1 MRKTGRANVPPKRL
15 RLFSVGALALAG
27 LVGLAACSSGS
38 ETSSSTPTASS
49 ASAAASPATSA
60 ASAGSA
66 SAGSASAGSGSAS
79 ADGTA
84 GESVPAASGTVVVYS
99 GRNET
104 LVKPLL
110 DQFTADTGIAYEFR
124 GAGSGE
130 LAAQIIT
137 EGDASPA
144 DVFFSQ
150 DAGALGAVQEAGLF
164 APISAATL
172 SRVPAAFS
180 SADGLWL
187 GVSGRAR
194 VIVYNPTLAPNPPDT
209 IEGLLDPEW
218 QGKIGFAPTNASWQ
232 AFVTGLRVLLGED
245 GAREWLV
252 AFAAQDPK
260 PYESNGAV
268 RDAVNAGEIALGL
281 INHYYL
287 YEKQAAEGGEAVVA
301 ENQFMAAGDPGGLLN
316 VAGVGVLATAP
327 NPDGAQ
333 ALAEYLVSDKAQ
345 QYFAES
351 TKEYPLAPGVNAA
364 PEIPPLESLEPPAI
378 DLSDLATLEQTQ
390 ELLAEVG
397 LLTQ

>member
-1 MRKTGRANVPPKRL
+1 MRRTGRPNAPATGPRRRL
-15 RLFSVGALALAG
+15 AAGALALAA
-27 LVGLAACSSGS
+27 LVGLSACSS
-38 ETSSSTPTASS
+38 SSNSADSS
-49 ASAAASPATSA
+49 ASTSAAASASASATGSATAVAGSADPATSA
-60 ASAGSA
+60 SA
-66 SAGSASAGSGSAS
+66 SA
-79 ADGTA
+79 
-84 GESVPAASGTVVVYS
+84 PAASGTVVVYS

-150 DAGALGAVQEAGLF
+150 DAGALGAVQDAGLF
-164 APISAATL
+164 APIAAATL
-172 SRVPAAFS
+172 SRVPTAFS

-209 IEGLLDPEW
+209 IEGLLDPQW
-218 QGKIGFAPTNASWQ
+218 KGQIGFAPTNASWQ

-252 AFAAQDPK
+252 AFAAQEPK

-287 YEKQAAEGGEAVVA
+287 YEKQAAEGGDAIVA
-301 ENQFMAAGDPGGLLN
+301 QNQFMAAGDPGGLLN

-351 TKEYPLAPGVNAA
+351 TKEYPLVDGVNAA
-364 PEIPPLESLEPPAI
+364 PEIPPLASLAPPAI

>member
-1 MRKTGRANVPPKRL
+1 MRRTGRASAMTTGPRRL
-15 RLFSVGALALAG
+15 LVVGAMALAAA
-27 LVGLAACSSGS
+27 VGLSACSGSTSSSS
-38 ETSSSTPTASS
+38 ETSSGGTAAAEPT
-49 ASAAASPATSA
+49 SAAAATSSPAATDSA
-60 ASAGSA
+60 APEAGS
-66 SAGSASAGSGSAS
+66 
-79 ADGTA
+79 TA
-84 GESVPAASGTVVVYS
+84 PAATGTVVVYS

-110 DQFTADTGIAYEFR
+110 DQFTADTGITYEFR

-137 EGDASPA
+137 EGAASPA

-164 APISAATL
+164 APIAATTL
-172 SRVPAAFS
+172 SRVPTAFS

-194 VIVYNPTLAPNPPDT
+194 VVVYNPTLAPNPPDT
-209 IEGLLDPEW
+209 VEGLLDPQW
-218 QGKIGFAPTNASWQ
+218 KGQIGYAPTNASWQ

-252 AFAAQDPK
+252 AFAAQEPK
-260 PYESNGAV
+260 AFESNGAV

-287 YEKQAAEGGEAVVA
+287 YEKQAADGADAVVA
-301 ENQFMAAGDPGGLLN
+301 ENKFMAAGDPGGLLN

-327 NPDGAQ
+327 NPEGAQ

-345 QYFAES
+345 QYFAEK
-351 TKEYPLAPGVNAA
+351 TKEYPLVEGVNAA
-364 PEIPPLESLEPPAI
+364 PEVPPLTTLAPPAI
-378 DLSDLATLEQTQ
+378 DLSDLASLEQTQ